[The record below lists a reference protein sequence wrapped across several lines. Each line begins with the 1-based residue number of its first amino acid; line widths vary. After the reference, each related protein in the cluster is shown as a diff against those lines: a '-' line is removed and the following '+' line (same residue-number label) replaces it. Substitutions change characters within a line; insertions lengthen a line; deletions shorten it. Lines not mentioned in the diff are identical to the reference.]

1 MVKVKAT
8 NFQCVKAKVR
18 VMVKVMVLKGLT
30 DEKLNFEG

>member
-8 NFQCVKAKVR
+8 NFQCVKA
-18 VMVKVMVLKGLT
+18 KVMVLKGLT